1 MEPSDF
7 TPPAT
12 MMSASGCIRR
22 RNSPH
27 RLDRVLRLGIG
38 GVITFPVVDYLLY
51 GSDWSHGNGPTL
63 VFVVVEA
70 GLASAIGMLAHRLL
84 FQAKRPN

>member
-1 MEPSDF
+1 
-7 TPPAT
+7 
-12 MMSASGCIRR
+12 MSASEGGRCRSRR
-22 RNSPH
+22 VVWT
-27 RLDRVLRLGIG
+27 RLLCLGIA
-38 GVITFPVVDYLLY
+38 GVITFPIVDYLLY

-63 VFVVVEA
+63 VFVAVEA

>member
-7 TPPAT
+7 APPAT

-22 RNSPH
+22 GICRTVWT
-27 RLDRVLRLGIG
+27 RVLCLGIG

-51 GSDWSHGNGPTL
+51 GTDWSHGNGPTL
-63 VFVVVEA
+63 VFVAVEA